1 MKSFFREKNREVK
14 KKNKPKFNAKYV
26 TPRILN
32 NLGLSP
38 LIYEMRIVVS
48 AFLTLQSVVKI
59 K

>member
-14 KKNKPKFNAKYV
+14 KKNKHKFNAKYV

-48 AFLTLQSVVKI
+48 AFLTLQSVKI